1 MKASLIKSAAITL
14 LIGAS
19 VPAFACAPTD
29 PTCNSSTDVT
39 VNFGSSYQLDPNH
52 AGIYLQNNT
61 GDNAALGD
69 LQHVVITNNG
79 NVDISTAA
87 VGNSIQVN
95 LQNASGDLALNH
107 VNQVNSGDQV
117 AKTVLGTAGNTTG
130 EISLS
135 TTAVGNNFSVTAENT
150 SLNLSSLSVNQCNT
164 GNMTANTQ
172 YFWDPTKLA
181 VNTSA
186 IGNAVSITVK

>member
-1 MKASLIKSAAITL
+1 MKATLIKTAAITL

-19 VPAFACAPTD
+19 LPAFACAPTD
-29 PTCNSSTDVT
+29 PTCSSATDVT

-61 GDNAALGD
+61 GDNAALSD
-69 LQHVVITNNG
+69 LKHVVITNNG

-95 LQNASGDLALNH
+95 LQNSSNVALNH
-107 VNQVNSGDQV
+107 INQVNSGDQS
-117 AKTVLGTAGNTTG
+117 AKTVLATAGNTVG

-135 TTAVGNNFSVTAENT
+135 TTAVGNNFSVNAENT

>member
-1 MKASLIKSAAITL
+1 MKATLIKTAAITL
-14 LIGAS
+14 LVGAS
-19 VPAFACAPTD
+19 LPVFACAPTD
-29 PTCNSSTDVT
+29 PTCSSATDVT

-61 GDNAALGD
+61 GDNAALSD
-69 LQHVVITNNG
+69 LKHVVITNNG

-95 LQNASGDLALNH
+95 LQNSSDLALNH
-107 VNQVNSGDQV
+107 INQVNSGDQS
-117 AKTVLGTAGNTTG
+117 AKTVLATAGNTVG

-186 IGNAVSITVK
+186 IGNSVSINVK

>member
-1 MKASLIKSAAITL
+1 MKATLIKTAAITL
-14 LIGAS
+14 LVGAS
-19 VPAFACAPTD
+19 LPAFACAPTD
-29 PTCNSSTDVT
+29 PTCSSATDVT

-61 GDNAALGD
+61 GDNAALSD
-69 LQHVVITNNG
+69 LKHVVITNNG

-95 LQNASGDLALNH
+95 LQNSSNVALNH
-107 VNQVNSGDQV
+107 INQVNSGDQS
-117 AKTVLGTAGNTTG
+117 AKTVLATAGNTVG

-135 TTAVGNNFSVTAENT
+135 TTAVGNNFSVNAENT